1 LTDENGGHESV
12 EGGVR
17 PRHLAGRS
25 AWFGGLRITTVDEVL
40 DDKLAS
46 ALRRPIK
53 YSRPHHVHRR
63 AAIALAGRHDG
74 LIRR

>member
-1 LTDENGGHESV
+1 
-12 EGGVR
+12 
-17 PRHLAGRS
+17 LAGRS

-53 YSRPHHVHRR
+53 NSRPHHVHRR
-63 AAIALAGRHDG
+63 AAVALAGRNDG